1 MLERHC
7 NSCSSHLRILDIGLP
22 GWVTS
27 SVDMSK
33 EICENCLGDG
43 GRDVCATEQA
53 DTSLRPAYLFPCSYW
68 LKERA
73 VCCICMLFGCWLL
86 AVGFVWVLLVVMC
99 GVTAVTVR

>member
-68 LKERA
+68 LKGY
-73 VCCICMLFGCWLL
+73 VVGCSL
-86 AVGFVWVLLVVMC
+86 
-99 GVTAVTVR
+99 